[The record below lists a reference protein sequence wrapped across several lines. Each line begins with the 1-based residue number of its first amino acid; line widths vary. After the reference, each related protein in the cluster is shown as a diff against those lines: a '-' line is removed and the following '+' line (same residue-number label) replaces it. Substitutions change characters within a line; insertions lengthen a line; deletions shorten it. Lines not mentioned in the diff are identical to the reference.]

1 MTGTPDTAAP
11 LVLAHDISGSGPLL
25 VLIHGITENRAA
37 WDPIDLTTDF
47 EVLRVDVR
55 GHGESPV
62 EEPFDPLTLAADV
75 HATVEAVRP
84 GAVPIIV
91 GHSMGGI
98 IATAY
103 GSRYPVRAVI
113 NVDQALAL
121 GDMQAQV
128 KKMEPLLKSPLF
140 PVLVGQ
146 VFRSMR
152 GVLPAEQNTRLKK
165 LRRPRREVV
174 LGVWAP
180 MLKQT
185 PEELAKTVDETV
197 AIPDDVPYLV
207 IAGLDPGAEYVEWLR
222 GRVPSLTYEVWEKT
236 HYPHLVEPERFVA
249 RVKGFATA
257 SGE

>member
-1 MTGTPDTAAP
+1 MTGAPDTAAP
-11 LVLAHDISGSGPLL
+11 LALAHDISGSGPLL

-37 WDPIDLTTDF
+37 WDPVDLTADF

-55 GHGESPV
+55 GHGQSPV
-62 EEPFDPLTLAADV
+62 QAPFDPSTLAADV

-84 GAVPIIV
+84 GVVPIVV

-103 GSRYPVRAVI
+103 ASRYPVKAVI
-113 NVDQALAL
+113 NIDQALAL

-152 GVLPAEQNTRLKK
+152 GELPAAENKRLKK
-165 LRRPRREVV
+165 LRTPRREVV
-174 LGVWAP
+174 LGVWSP
-180 MLKQT
+180 MLTQT
-185 PEELAKTVDETV
+185 PEELATTVDETV
-197 AIPDDVPYLV
+197 AVPDDVPYLV
-207 IAGLDPGAEYVEWLR
+207 IAGLDPGPDYREWLR
-222 GRVPSLTYEVWEKT
+222 GRIPSLTYEVWAKT
-236 HYPHLVEPERFVA
+236 HYPHLVEPDRFVA
-249 RVKGFATA
+249 RVKEFATA
-257 SGE
+257 GE